1 VKREYFIRLFGPSFV
16 LAAVASACSDPLLER
31 QDITELRIIAAR
43 VEPVSDPSRATLAPG
58 ERARVSWLV
67 VGPDGPALV
76 SHGLSACVS
85 TTSPRGIPTCAGEP
99 SASEVAEEP
108 TLEATLELEVPQGSE
123 LLMSS
128 VFCTQGKPALALAP
142 EDSFCEDDSAQQELG
157 TYEVP
162 ISNESAPNHH
172 PDLTGIELSLDGMEW
187 PEPSASNLGGAAGAA
202 GAPGTAESV
211 ADPCESPEALR
222 IARDRSVSLQFI
234 LPASAREARPDSEV
248 EIGAWET
255 LQISQLSTRGHFER
269 PFTVFE
275 SDATSLASQV
285 DFQAP
290 NTAGGAYLYL
300 VVRDL
305 RGGVSVVERRI
316 CVE

>member
-1 VKREYFIRLFGPSFV
+1 MKREYFIGLFGSSFV
-16 LAAVASACSDPLLER
+16 LAALASACSDPLLER

-43 VEPVSDPSRATLAPG
+43 VEPVSDPSRATLVPG

-85 TTSPRGIPTCAGEP
+85 TTSPRGVPTCAGEP
-99 SASEVAEEP
+99 SGSEVADEP
-108 TLEATLELEVPQGSE
+108 TLEATLELEVPQGNE
-123 LLMSS
+123 LLMSG
-128 VFCTQGKPALALAP
+128 VFCTKGKPALALAP
-142 EDSFCEDDSAQQELG
+142 EDSYCEDDAAQQELG

-162 ISNESAPNHH
+162 ISNGAAPNHH
-172 PDLTGIELSLDGMEW
+172 PDLTGLELNLDGMEW
-187 PEPSASNLGGAAGAA
+187 PEPSANNAGGAAGAA
-202 GAPGTAESV
+202 GAPGVVA

-222 IARDRSVSLQFI
+222 VAKDRTVSLQFI
-234 LPASAREARPDSEV
+234 LPESAREARPDSEV

-255 LQISQLSTRGHFER
+255 LQISQLSTRGHFDR

-275 SDATSLASQV
+275 RDATSLASQV
-285 DFQAP
+285 AWKAP
-290 NTAGGAYLYL
+290 DTAGGAFLYL

-305 RGGVSVVERRI
+305 RGGVSVVERGV